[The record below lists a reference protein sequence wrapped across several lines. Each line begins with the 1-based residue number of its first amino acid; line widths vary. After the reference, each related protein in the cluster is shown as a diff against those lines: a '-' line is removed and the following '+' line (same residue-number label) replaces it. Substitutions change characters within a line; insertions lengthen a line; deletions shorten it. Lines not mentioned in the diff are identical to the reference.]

1 MGQRLI
7 ISEED
12 RNRIAG
18 MHNLVNEGLT
28 STAPLKDFPDG
39 IYKLTEVPTGT
50 EVKGPF
56 LKQEKGVTR
65 IYSNNHKL
73 QKDGSLYGG
82 GKSYSTGEVDST
94 YNK

>member
-1 MGQRLI
+1 MKKNVTLTESDLVRI
-7 ISEED
+7 I
-12 RNRIAG
+12 NRVI
-18 MHNLVNEGLT
+18 NEGLT

-39 IYKLTEVPTGT
+39 IYKLTEVQAGT

-65 IYSNNHKL
+65 IYSNTHKL

-82 GKSYSTGEVDST
+82 GKSYSTGGADST
-94 YNK
+94 YDN